1 MRIQDL
7 LYCALFDAAVSVET
21 QLTSTFARDSTCWRT
36 KMATSGN
43 MYPQVWAWRDL
54 YLTALM
60 EVDKD
65 NTPARI
71 VDAEQAILNRAREL
85 FKASGD
91 NIQEEEALDDALYAL
106 RALKNCLEIRG
117 GPQ

>member
-1 MRIQDL
+1 
-7 LYCALFDAAVSVET
+7 
-21 QLTSTFARDSTCWRT
+21 
-36 KMATSGN
+36 MATSGN
-43 MYPQVWAWRDL
+43 PASQTWAWRDL

-65 NTPARI
+65 KTPARI
-71 VDAEQAILNRAREL
+71 ADAERAILNRAREL

-106 RALKNCLEIRG
+106 RALKNCLQAHG
-117 GPQ
+117 GVAMAA